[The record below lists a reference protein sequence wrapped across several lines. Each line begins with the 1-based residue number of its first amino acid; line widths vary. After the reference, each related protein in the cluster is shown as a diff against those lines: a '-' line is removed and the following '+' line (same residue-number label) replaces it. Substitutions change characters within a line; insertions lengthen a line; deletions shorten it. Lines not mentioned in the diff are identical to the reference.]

1 MLVEAAYNQNMPFK
15 WNATRVQVLPRANT
29 SSSSNSVDNKSYS
42 QHETS
47 SDSYR
52 NRRYSPER
60 ERRNERR
67 ARSRDTRDNDV
78 NLI

>member
-15 WNATRVQVLPRANT
+15 WNATRVQVLPRANP